1 MGKFSDTVKQ
11 FTVDAGKNTDVV
23 LRASVHELY
32 KEVINPKLHG
42 GNLPHDTGNLGR
54 SVSVSKI
61 AMPRVDTEE
70 KKYSAGNNE
79 GVINSVDAG
88 DTIYIGFQA
97 NYAARQNFGFTGT
110 DSLGRVYN
118 QSGAHFIEK
127 AEAKW
132 PQIVKTQE
140 ARLAK

>member
-1 MGKFSDTVKQ
+1 MSKFSDTVKQ

-23 LRASVHELY
+23 LRASVHVLY
-32 KEVINPKLHG
+32 KEVINPKIHG

-54 SVSVSKI
+54 SVAVSRT
-61 AMPRVDTEE
+61 AMPRVDSEE
-70 KKYSAGNNE
+70 KEYSAGNNE
-79 GVINSVDAG
+79 GVINSAEAG

-97 NYAARQNFGFTGT
+97 SYSLRQNYGFTGA
-110 DSLGRVYN
+110 DSLGRVYK
-118 QSGAHFIEK
+118 QAGAQFIEK

-132 PQIVKTQE
+132 PQIVKSQE